1 MEEIK
6 QFARIKVIGVGG
18 GGNNAVN
25 RMVKMG
31 LEGVEFWSVNT
42 DSQAL
47 NNTLA
52 ENILHI
58 GKNLTKGL
66 GAGADPETGEKAAL
80 ENEEDL
86 MVAVSDADMLFVTCG
101 MGGGTGTGASPVI
114 TRLAK
119 SAGVLTI
126 AVVTK
131 PFRFE
136 GPVRNKQAEKGIERI
151 REEVDALI
159 VIPNDKLLQVVERN
173 TPLKDAFSI
182 ADEVLLQGV
191 EGISKLITKCDL
203 INLDFADIKKIMK
216 DAGSAM
222 IGIGKSSGSQRAIE
236 AAEVAINSPL
246 LEESITGATG
256 VIIHI
261 CGNETLSMIEAQEAA
276 DIVNDA
282 VAPDANIIWGAG
294 IDESLGEEVVVTVIA
309 TGFKPTL
316 KSKDTKEL
324 ASEKIT
330 PYSVN
335 KKEEKKEDE
344 IIKPNYILKKVIEK
358 DISQDEEKFE
368 IEEEE
373 VIESKNITLH
383 DKTENFFDDDEEEP
397 DIEIPAYLRNMK
409 NNK

>member
-25 RMVKMG
+25 RMVRMG
-31 LEGVEFWSVNT
+31 LDGVEFWSVNT

-47 NNTLA
+47 TSTLA

-66 GAGADPETGEKAAL
+66 GAGADPEIGEKAAN

-86 MVAVSDADMLFVTCG
+86 KEAVSDADMLFVTCG
-101 MGGGTGTGASPVI
+101 MGGGTGTGASPVVA
-114 TRLAK
+114 RLAK
-119 SAGVLTI
+119 EAGVLTI
-126 AVVTK
+126 GVVTK

-136 GPVRNKQAEKGIERI
+136 GSVRKKQSEIGVDKI
-151 REEVDALI
+151 RENVDALI

-182 ADEVLLQGV
+182 ADDVLLQGV

-222 IGIGKSSGSQRAIE
+222 IGIGKSSGNQRAVE
-236 AAEVAINSPL
+236 AAEAAINSPL

-256 VIIHI
+256 VIIHVS
-261 CGNETLSMIEAQEAA
+261 GNESLSMIEVQESA
-276 DIVNDA
+276 DVIGDA
-282 VAPDANIIWGAG
+282 VDPNANIIWGAG
-294 IDESLGEEVVVTVIA
+294 IEESLGDEIVVTVIA
-309 TGFKPTL
+309 TGFKPNIRTA
-316 KSKDTKEL
+316 SKAQE
-324 ASEKIT
+324 SSVIVN
-330 PYSVN
+330 PYIAIK
-335 KKEEKKEDE
+335 KKEESKEIERPPYIVDKLAEKEDSTKSTVE
-344 IIKPNYILKKVIEK
+344 
-358 DISQDEEKFE
+358 DSEEQSDDSIVYSF
-368 IEEEE
+368 EEEA
-373 VIESKNITLH
+373 
-383 DKTENFFDDDEEEP
+383 DDDDFMDDFEM
-397 DIEIPAYLRNMK
+397 PAYLRKMK
-409 NNK
+409 VLKSESTKG